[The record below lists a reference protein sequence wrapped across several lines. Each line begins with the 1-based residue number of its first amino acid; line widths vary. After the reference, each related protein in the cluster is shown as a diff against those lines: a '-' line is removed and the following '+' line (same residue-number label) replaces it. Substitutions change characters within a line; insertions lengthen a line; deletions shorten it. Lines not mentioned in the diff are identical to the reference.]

1 MLWSLYST
9 TMNTYQIKNQDSIL
23 TVEGSRQ
30 YIYKLRDMPEADK
43 PREKL
48 IAHGPGMLSIVELLA
63 IILNTGTVKEDV
75 LMMASRVIREYGEKS
90 FASFDDALKIS
101 EELNIPIGKACQ
113 IVASSELGRRFF
125 KKTGGRN
132 VCVRNAKDVS
142 AYVRDMHD
150 LPKEYLR
157 GIYVNNHHQVVH
169 DEVLSM
175 GTIDANIIHP
185 REVFKPAVEYG
196 ASAVILVHNHPSGI
210 VTPSA
215 ADIHVT
221 KQLID
226 AGKIM
231 GISLVDHVIVGKGKF
246 TSVPVIYE

>member
-1 MLWSLYST
+1 
-9 TMNTYQIKNQDSIL
+9 MNTTYAIRNQDKLL
-23 TVEGSRQ
+23 TVAPEVGRQ

-43 PREKL
+43 PREKM
-48 IAHGPGMLSIVELLA
+48 IAHGPQMLSIVELLA
-63 IILNTGTVKEDV
+63 IIINTGTVKEDV
-75 LMMASRVIREYGEKS
+75 MTMASRIIREYGEKS
-90 FASFDDALKIS
+90 FSSFDNATKIS
-101 EELNIPIGKACQ
+101 EELNIPLVKACQ

-125 KKTGGRN
+125 KKSGGRN
-132 VCVRNAKDVS
+132 VSVRNAKDVS
-142 AYVRDMHD
+142 AYVSDMHT

-157 GIYVNNHHQVVH
+157 GIYVNNHHQIVH

-196 ASAVILVHNHPSGI
+196 ASAVILVHNHPSGV

-215 ADIHVT
+215 ADIEVT

>member
-1 MLWSLYST
+1 
-9 TMNTYQIKNQDSIL
+9 MNTYEIKNIDAIL
-23 TVEGSRQ
+23 TTGTVRQ

-48 IAHGPGMLSIVELLA
+48 IVHGPGVLSVVELLA

-75 LMMASRVIREYGEKS
+75 LMMASRIIREYGEKS
-90 FASFDDALKIS
+90 FSSFDNASKIS
-101 EELNIPIGKACQ
+101 EELNIPITKACQ

-125 KKTGGRN
+125 KKSGGRN
-132 VCVRNAKDVS
+132 VSVRNAKEVS
-142 AYVRDMHD
+142 LYVRDMHT

-157 GIYVNNHHQVVH
+157 GIYVNNHHQIIH

-185 REVFKPAVEYG
+185 REVFKPAFEYG
-196 ASAVILVHNHPSGI
+196 ASAVILVHNHPSGVI
-210 VTPSA
+210 TPSQ
-215 ADIHVT
+215 ADIDIT
-221 KQLID
+221 KQLIS

-231 GISLVDHVIVGKGKF
+231 GITLIDHVIVGKGKF
-246 TSVPVIYE
+246 VSVPVIYE